1 MSPMIES
8 PWQGAL
14 WLARDFCL
22 IDGAN
27 GDTRPH
33 AHYAHQVLLA
43 RGAPL
48 HLLVE
53 GEPVSG
59 QAVLVESMREHALAL
74 PGQVLLA
81 VYAEPLAF
89 APQALHALVADAGT
103 DPQAL
108 AERLLAAPSPTLDAR
123 LQRALDE
130 VDELLA
136 DKVSAQALAS
146 RACLSLSQLER
157 LFGEQ
162 VGLSVRRLVLWRRLR
177 LAVRLGL
184 EGQSLT
190 QAAHGAGFADAAHFS
205 RTMRATFGIRA
216 DRNLGNLQLHL
227 LGD

>member
-1 MSPMIES
+1 MTES

-22 IDGAN
+22 IDGAS
-27 GDTRPH
+27 GDARPH

-43 RGAPL
+43 RQAPL
-48 HLLVE
+48 QLLVE

-59 QAVLVESMREHALAL
+59 QAVLVESMREHALTL
-74 PGQVLLA
+74 PGQALVA
-81 VYAEPLAF
+81 IYAEPLAF
-89 APQALHALVADAGT
+89 TPQALLVLLADAGT
-103 DPQAL
+103 DLHAL
-108 AERLLAAPSPTLDAR
+108 AERLLAAPRPGLDAR

-177 LAVRLGL
+177 LALRLAL
-184 EGQSLT
+184 EGQPLT

-205 RTMRATFGIRA
+205 RTMRTTFGIRA
-216 DRNLGNLQLHL
+216 DRNLGNLQLRL
-227 LGD
+227 IG

>member
-1 MSPMIES
+1 MTES

-22 IDGAN
+22 IDGAS
-27 GDTRPH
+27 GDARPH

-43 RGAPL
+43 RQAPL
-48 HLLVE
+48 QLLVE

-74 PGQVLLA
+74 PGQALLA

-89 APQALHALVADAGT
+89 APQALLALLADAGT
-103 DPQAL
+103 DLHAL
-108 AERLLAAPSPTLDAR
+108 AARLLAAPRPALDAR

-177 LAVRLGL
+177 LALRLAL
-184 EGQSLT
+184 EGQPLT

-205 RTMRATFGIRA
+205 RTMRTTFGIRA
-216 DRNLGNLQLHL
+216 DLNLGNLQLRL
-227 LGD
+227 IG

>member
-1 MSPMIES
+1 MIES

-14 WLARDFCL
+14 WLAHDFCL

-43 RGAPL
+43 REAQV
-48 HLLVE
+48 HLRVE
-53 GEPVSG
+53 GEPVVG

-89 APQALHALVADAGT
+89 APQALLALVADAGP
-103 DPQAL
+103 DLQAL
-108 AERLLAAPSPTLDAR
+108 AERLLAAPRPMLDAR
-123 LQRALDE
+123 LQRALGE

-136 DKVSAQALAS
+136 DKVSAQALAN

-177 LAVRLGL
+177 LAVRLAL

-190 QAAHGAGFADAAHFS
+190 LAAHGAGFADASHFS

-216 DRNLGNLQLHL
+216 DRNLGNLQLRL

>member
-1 MSPMIES
+1 MTES

-22 IDGAN
+22 IDGAS
-27 GDTRPH
+27 GDARPH

-43 RGAPL
+43 RQAPL
-48 HLLVE
+48 QLLVE

-59 QAVLVESMREHALAL
+59 QAVLVESMREHALTL
-74 PGQVLLA
+74 PGQALVA
-81 VYAEPLAF
+81 IYAEPLAF
-89 APQALHALVADAGT
+89 TPQALLALLADAGT
-103 DPQAL
+103 DLNTL
-108 AERLLAAPSPTLDAR
+108 AERLLAAPRPALDAR

-177 LAVRLGL
+177 LALRLAL
-184 EGQSLT
+184 EGQPLT

-205 RTMRATFGIRA
+205 RTMRTTFGIRA
-216 DRNLGNLQLHL
+216 DRNLGNLQLRL
-227 LGD
+227 IG

>member
-1 MSPMIES
+1 MTES

-22 IDGAN
+22 IDGAS
-27 GDTRPH
+27 GDARPH

-43 RGAPL
+43 RQLPL
-48 HLLVE
+48 QLLVE

-59 QAVLVESMREHALAL
+59 QAVLVESMREHALTL
-74 PGQVLLA
+74 PGQALVA
-81 VYAEPLAF
+81 IYAEPLAF
-89 APQALHALVADAGT
+89 APQALLALLADAGT
-103 DPQAL
+103 DLHAL
-108 AERLLAAPSPTLDAR
+108 AARLLATPRPALDVR

-136 DKVSAQALAS
+136 DKISAQALAS
-146 RACLSLSQLER
+146 HACLSLSQLER

-177 LAVRLGL
+177 LALRLAL
-184 EGQSLT
+184 EGQPLT
-190 QAAHGAGFADAAHFS
+190 QAAHGAGFADASHFS

-216 DRNLGNLQLHL
+216 DRNLGNLQLRL
-227 LGD
+227 IG

>member
-1 MSPMIES
+1 MTES

-22 IDGAN
+22 IDGAS
-27 GDTRPH
+27 GDARPH

-43 RGAPL
+43 RQAPL
-48 HLLVE
+48 KLLVE

-59 QAVLVESMREHALAL
+59 QAVLVESMREHALSL
-74 PGQVLLA
+74 PGQALVA
-81 VYAEPLAF
+81 IYAEPLAF
-89 APQALHALVADAGT
+89 APQALLALLGDAGT
-103 DPQAL
+103 DLHAL
-108 AERLLAAPSPTLDAR
+108 AERLLAAPRPALDAR

-177 LAVRLGL
+177 LALRLAL
-184 EGQSLT
+184 EGQPLT

-205 RTMRATFGIRA
+205 RTMRTTFGIRA
-216 DRNLGNLQLHL
+216 DLNLGNLQLRL
-227 LGD
+227 IG

>member
-1 MSPMIES
+1 MTES

-22 IDGAN
+22 IDGAS
-27 GDTRPH
+27 GDARPH

-43 RGAPL
+43 RQLPL
-48 HLLVE
+48 QLLVE

-59 QAVLVESMREHALAL
+59 QAVLVESMREHALSL
-74 PGQVLLA
+74 PGQALVA
-81 VYAEPLAF
+81 IYAEPLAF
-89 APQALHALVADAGT
+89 APQALLALLGDAGT
-103 DPQAL
+103 DLHAL
-108 AERLLAAPSPTLDAR
+108 AERLLAAPRPALDAR

-177 LAVRLGL
+177 LALRLAL
-184 EGQSLT
+184 EGQPLT

-205 RTMRATFGIRA
+205 RTMRTTFGIRA
-216 DRNLGNLQLHL
+216 DLNLGNLQLRL
-227 LGD
+227 IG

>member
-1 MSPMIES
+1 MTES

-22 IDGAN
+22 IDGAS
-27 GDTRPH
+27 GDARPH

-43 RGAPL
+43 RQAPL
-48 HLLVE
+48 QLLVE

-59 QAVLVESMREHALAL
+59 QAVLVESMREHALTL
-74 PGQVLLA
+74 PGQALVA
-81 VYAEPLAF
+81 IYAEPLAF
-89 APQALHALVADAGT
+89 TPQALLVLLADAGT
-103 DPQAL
+103 DLHAL
-108 AERLLAAPSPTLDAR
+108 AERLLAAPRPALDAR

-177 LAVRLGL
+177 LALRLAL
-184 EGQSLT
+184 EGQPLT

-205 RTMRATFGIRA
+205 RTMRTTFGIRA
-216 DRNLGNLQLHL
+216 DRNLGNLQLRL
-227 LGD
+227 IG

>member
-1 MSPMIES
+1 MTES

-22 IDGAN
+22 IDGAS
-27 GDTRPH
+27 GDARPH

-43 RGAPL
+43 RQLPL
-48 HLLVE
+48 QLLVE

-59 QAVLVESMREHALAL
+59 QAVLVESMREHALTL
-74 PGQVLLA
+74 PGQALVA
-81 VYAEPLAF
+81 IYAEPLAF
-89 APQALHALVADAGT
+89 APQALLALLADAGT
-103 DPQAL
+103 DLHAL
-108 AERLLAAPSPTLDAR
+108 AERLLAAPRPALDAR

-177 LAVRLGL
+177 LALRLAL
-184 EGQSLT
+184 EGQPLT

-205 RTMRATFGIRA
+205 RTMRTTFGIRA
-216 DRNLGNLQLHL
+216 DRNLGNLQLRL
-227 LGD
+227 IG

>member
-1 MSPMIES
+1 MTES

-22 IDGAN
+22 IDGAS
-27 GDTRPH
+27 GDARPH

-43 RGAPL
+43 RQAPL
-48 HLLVE
+48 KLLVE

-59 QAVLVESMREHALAL
+59 QAVLVESMREHALTL
-74 PGQVLLA
+74 PGQALVA
-81 VYAEPLAF
+81 IYAEPLAF
-89 APQALHALVADAGT
+89 APQALLAMLAGAGT
-103 DPQAL
+103 ELNTL
-108 AERLLAAPSPTLDAR
+108 AERLLAAPRPALDAR

-177 LAVRLGL
+177 LALRLAL
-184 EGQSLT
+184 EGQPLT

-205 RTMRATFGIRA
+205 RTMRTTFGIRA
-216 DRNLGNLQLHL
+216 DRNLGNLQLRL
-227 LGD
+227 IG

>member
-1 MSPMIES
+1 MTES

-22 IDGAN
+22 IDGAS
-27 GDTRPH
+27 GDARPH

-43 RGAPL
+43 RQAPL
-48 HLLVE
+48 QLLVE

-59 QAVLVESMREHALAL
+59 QAVLVESMREHALSL
-74 PGQVLLA
+74 PGQALVA
-81 VYAEPLAF
+81 IYAEPLAF
-89 APQALHALVADAGT
+89 APQALLALLADAGT
-103 DPQAL
+103 DLHAL
-108 AERLLAAPSPTLDAR
+108 AERLLAAPRPALDAR

-162 VGLSVRRLVLWRRLR
+162 IGISVRRLVLWRRLR
-177 LAVRLGL
+177 LALRLAL
-184 EGQSLT
+184 EGQPLT

-205 RTMRATFGIRA
+205 RTMRTTFGIRA
-216 DRNLGNLQLHL
+216 DLNLGNLQLRL
-227 LGD
+227 IG

>member
-1 MSPMIES
+1 MTES

-22 IDGAN
+22 IDGAS
-27 GDTRPH
+27 GDARPH

-43 RGAPL
+43 RQLPL
-48 HLLVE
+48 QLLVE

-59 QAVLVESMREHALAL
+59 QAVLVESMREHALTL
-74 PGQVLLA
+74 PGQALVA
-81 VYAEPLAF
+81 IYAEPLAF
-89 APQALHALVADAGT
+89 APQALLALLADAGT
-103 DPQAL
+103 DLHAL
-108 AERLLAAPSPTLDAR
+108 AEHLLAAPRPALDAR

-177 LAVRLGL
+177 LALRLAL
-184 EGQSLT
+184 EGQPLT

-205 RTMRATFGIRA
+205 RTMRTTFGIRA
-216 DRNLGNLQLHL
+216 DRNLGNLQLRL
-227 LGD
+227 IG

>member
-1 MSPMIES
+1 MTES

-22 IDGAN
+22 IDGAS
-27 GDTRPH
+27 GDARPH

-43 RGAPL
+43 RQLPL
-48 HLLVE
+48 QLLVE

-59 QAVLVESMREHALAL
+59 QAVLVESMREHALTL
-74 PGQVLLA
+74 PGQALVA
-81 VYAEPLAF
+81 IYAEPLAF
-89 APQALHALVADAGT
+89 APQALLALLGDAGT
-103 DPQAL
+103 DLHAL
-108 AERLLAAPSPTLDAR
+108 AERLLAAPRPALDAR

-177 LAVRLGL
+177 LALRLAL
-184 EGQSLT
+184 EGQPLT

-205 RTMRATFGIRA
+205 RTMRTTFGIRA
-216 DRNLGNLQLHL
+216 DRNLGNLQLRL
-227 LGD
+227 IG

>member
-1 MSPMIES
+1 MTES

-22 IDGAN
+22 IDGAS
-27 GDTRPH
+27 GDARPH

-43 RGAPL
+43 RQLPL
-48 HLLVE
+48 QLLVE

-59 QAVLVESMREHALAL
+59 QAVLVESMREHALSL
-74 PGQVLLA
+74 PGQALVA
-81 VYAEPLAF
+81 IYAEPLAF
-89 APQALHALVADAGT
+89 APQALLALLGDACT
-103 DPQAL
+103 DLHAL
-108 AERLLAAPSPTLDAR
+108 AERLLAAPRPALDAR

-177 LAVRLGL
+177 LALRLAL
-184 EGQSLT
+184 EGQPLT

-205 RTMRATFGIRA
+205 RTMRTTFGIRA
-216 DRNLGNLQLHL
+216 DLNLGNLQLRL
-227 LGD
+227 IG

>member
-1 MSPMIES
+1 MTES

-22 IDGAN
+22 IDGTS
-27 GDTRPH
+27 GDARPH

-43 RGAPL
+43 RQLPL
-48 HLLVE
+48 QLLVE

-59 QAVLVESMREHALAL
+59 QAVLVESMREHALTL
-74 PGQVLLA
+74 PGQALVA
-81 VYAEPLAF
+81 IYAEPLAF
-89 APQALHALVADAGT
+89 APQALLALLADAGT
-103 DPQAL
+103 DLHAL
-108 AERLLAAPSPTLDAR
+108 AERLLAAPRPALDAR

-177 LAVRLGL
+177 LALRLAL
-184 EGQSLT
+184 EGQPLT

-205 RTMRATFGIRA
+205 RTMRTTFGIRA
-216 DRNLGNLQLHL
+216 DRNLGNLQLRL
-227 LGD
+227 IG